1 MSTILD
7 RILAQIGDQKII
19 DKLLS
24 LSKSDLNSLLL
35 ELFEKQTDKF
45 TPVDVLK
52 AYQVNRFSTPSDIDP
67 AKFHAL
73 ETQLLNA
80 AQKMDMQTV
89 LLSPSAPLGSCSV
102 FGCVDQYNV
111 VSALRGTETL
121 SDPSNMMAIII
132 ADRLKRRTESNT
144 PPLHYATTVRAV
156 RAQAFSGKGF
166 FAHFGLFCMVSSGKD
181 IGSYACEKELLK
193 KHLNFYKELLQ
204 ENFNAKLSIVLRK
217 RGGYT
222 DGDGFFDKM
231 TAVVQTAFPDTPLSF
246 DYDDV
251 DNKYYQGINFQIYME
266 TEHEKI
272 MIGDGGFVDW
282 ICQMLGSKK
291 ERCLISGIGLDRF
304 LLFSE

>member
-7 RILAQIGDQKII
+7 RILRQIGDQEII

-24 LSKSDLNSLLL
+24 LSKADLNSLLL

-45 TPVDVLK
+45 TPADVLK
-52 AYQVNRFSTPSDIDP
+52 AYQANRFSTPSDIDP

-73 ETQLLNA
+73 ETQLLTA
-80 AQKMDMQTV
+80 AQKMDIQTI

-156 RAQAFSGKGF
+156 RAQVFSGKGF

-193 KHLNFYKELLQ
+193 KHLHFYKDLLQ
-204 ENFNAKLSIVLRK
+204 EHFNAKLSIVLRK

-222 DGDGFFDKM
+222 DGDGFFNKM
-231 TAVVQTAFPDTPLSF
+231 TEVVQTAFPDTPLSF

-251 DNKYYQGINFQIYME
+251 DNKYYKGINFQIYME
-266 TEHEKI
+266 TEHEKM

-282 ICQMLGSKK
+282 IHQMLGSKK

-304 LLFSE
+304 LLFSD